1 MRFEGDPESRVT
13 EGKERTLSKREG
25 DLSMPQR
32 LSLKKTKQFT
42 IRR

>member
-13 EGKERTLSKREG
+13 ESKDGTLSKREG
-25 DLSMPQR
+25 YLSMPQR
-32 LSLKKTKQFT
+32 LLKETKQFT